1 MKFDSDPTKQAQE
14 NIQQETIVSINP
26 AVYFNNTPVN
36 STHKHLR
43 MMLHSK
49 LSYENHLK
57 FVFGRV
63 NKTIDLLRKLQPT
76 LQIKSQVTICK
87 SYIRPLLD
95 YADLVF
101 DQALNKS
108 CNQSLEIL

>member
-1 MKFDSDPTKQAQE
+1 
-14 NIQQETIVSINP
+14 
-26 AVYFNNTPVN
+26 
-36 STHKHLR
+36 

-49 LSYENHLK
+49 LSYENHLQS
-57 FVFGRV
+57 VFGRV
-63 NKTIDLLRKLQPT
+63 NKTIDLLRKRQPT
-76 LQIKSQVTICK
+76 LQRKSQVTIYK
-87 SYIRPLLD
+87 SYIRPHLD